1 MHCCLLHPACQ
12 SIEQSRLASARWSQ
26 KQGDAA
32 RPQSAAHIIQDAELR
47 LAGFHGT
54 HLLQYALQAATGVA
68 QSGSLQ
74 GGCIERAI
82 NKWAYLC
89 IKLQLKDSAAWQSLE
104 ELAMSVGTEDRLYTK
119 IQQRCA

>member
-1 MHCCLLHPACQ
+1 MHRCLLHPACQ

-32 RPQSAAHIIQDAELR
+32 RPQSAAHIIQDAELC

-54 HLLQYALQAATGVA
+54 HLLQYALQAATGA
-68 QSGSLQ
+68 AKSGLLP
-74 GGCIERAI
+74 GGCIERAVTV

-89 IKLQLKDSAAWQSLE
+89 IKLQP
-104 ELAMSVGTEDRLYTK
+104 
-119 IQQRCA
+119 